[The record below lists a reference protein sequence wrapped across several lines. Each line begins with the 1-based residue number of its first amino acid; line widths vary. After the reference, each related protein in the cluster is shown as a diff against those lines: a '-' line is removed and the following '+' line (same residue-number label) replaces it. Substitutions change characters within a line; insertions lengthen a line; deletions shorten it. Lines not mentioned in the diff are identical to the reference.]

1 MAVTGGDDRGGPDA
15 GGAWVAPDAPSEPAA
30 PPSPT
35 TATRPAAVAVDDRHA
50 GRRALPAPL
59 RPMTVGDIIDG
70 AFQVLKRAPGTV
82 LAISAVFVIP
92 VQVLAA
98 WLQRD
103 TASDLGAMFDDATQF
118 GSTSSVEGTDFGLSI
133 FLILLGSVAPALVGA
148 CLSVLVAAWYRGH
161 DLTTAEVFRR
171 LGAVLPA
178 VLGVFVVTHLVTG
191 VGMVACGAGLIGV
204 VFFMLSMPV
213 VMIEGVGPLDAITRS
228 VRLVSKR
235 FWTSLGIVALSVLL
249 SQLLEISLS
258 IIPTIAAFFVPS
270 SWAWVLLALGASLSS
285 VIVTPIVAAATVL
298 LYLDIRFRV
307 EGLDLE
313 LRAADVIDAGPS

>member
-1 MAVTGGDDRGGPDA
+1 
-15 GGAWVAPDAPSEPAA
+15 
-30 PPSPT
+30 
-35 TATRPAAVAVDDRHA
+35 
-50 GRRALPAPL
+50 
-59 RPMTVGDIIDG
+59 MTVGDIIDG

-92 VQVLAA
+92 IQVLAA

-103 TASDLGAMFDDATQF
+103 TASDLEAMFDDATQF
-118 GSTSSVEGTDFGLSI
+118 GSTSVEGTDFGLSI
-133 FLILLGSVAPALVGA
+133 FIIFLGSIAPALIGA

-171 LGAVLPA
+171 LTAALPA

-191 VGMVACGAGLIGV
+191 VGMLACGAGLVGV
-204 VFFMLSMPV
+204 VFFMLTMPV

-235 FWTSLGIVALSVLL
+235 FWTSLGVVALSVVLTYLL
-249 SQLLEISLS
+249 DLSLS

-270 SWAWVLLALGASLSS
+270 SWAWVLLALGASLSAL
-285 VIVTPIVAAATVL
+285 IVTPIIAAATVL

-313 LRAADVIDAGPS
+313 LRAADVLDAGPN

>member
-15 GGAWVAPDAPSEPAA
+15 GAWVAPDAPSEPVAA
-30 PPSPT
+30 P
-35 TATRPAAVAVDDRHA
+35 APAARPIDHLSDDRHA
-50 GRRALPAPL
+50 GRAVLPAPL

-92 VQVLAA
+92 IQVLAA

-103 TASDLGAMFDDATQF
+103 TASDLEAMFDDATQF
-118 GSTSSVEGTDFGLSI
+118 GSTSVEGTDFGLSI
-133 FLILLGSVAPALVGA
+133 FIIFLGSIAPALIGA

-171 LGAVLPA
+171 LTAALPA

-191 VGMVACGAGLIGV
+191 VGMLACGAGLVGV
-204 VFFMLSMPV
+204 VFFMLTMPV

-235 FWTSLGIVALSVLL
+235 FWTSLGVVALSVVLTYLL
-249 SQLLEISLS
+249 DLSLS

-270 SWAWVLLALGASLSS
+270 SWAWVLLALGASLSAL
-285 VIVTPIVAAATVL
+285 IVTPIIAAATVL

-313 LRAADVIDAGPS
+313 LRAADVLDAGPN